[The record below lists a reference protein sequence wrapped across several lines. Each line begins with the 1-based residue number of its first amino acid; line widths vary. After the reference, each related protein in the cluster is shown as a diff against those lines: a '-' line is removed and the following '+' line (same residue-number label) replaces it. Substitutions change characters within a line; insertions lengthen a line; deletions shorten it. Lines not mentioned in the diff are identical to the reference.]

1 MKKNKIKL
9 KFFVFLVFSF
19 LLTIPSTFAST
30 TDGTIDSTYKYAYGE
45 NVGFIDFGSTAGNVH
60 ITDSVLT
67 GSAYGENIGW
77 INLSGVTNSSGT
89 LSGYAWG
96 ENVGFIDFSK
106 VTIGDDGVF
115 SGSAYGENIGWIT
128 FGTTNNKV
136 VTDWRKPSLRQSH
149 TSSGGSYSY
158 GCKDA
163 KATNYNAFSV
173 SKPELCKYGV
183 TSSTST
189 ITPTAQILGSG
200 KCSPE
205 LIITDN
211 LKQGAIDGKYNIYN
225 NGTVKQV
232 NILQSHINRI
242 LASSY
247 KQASGPVDG
256 VFGQLT
262 KQGVMRLQEA
272 LNTIFAYKSSTPP
285 LKIDGIVGPFTKEA
299 INNSCGK

>member
-1 MKKNKIKL
+1 MKNSKL
-9 KFFVFLVFSF
+9 RIFVFLVFS
-19 LLTIPSTFAST
+19 LLIISSSVFAST

-45 NVGFIDFGSTAGNVH
+45 NVGFIDFGSTAGAVH
-60 ITDSVLT
+60 ITDSSLS

-77 INLSGVTNSSGT
+77 INLSGVTNSNGT

-128 FGTTNNKV
+128 FSTDNNNKV
-136 VTDWRKPSLRQSH
+136 VTDWRKPSLRSTPSSH
-149 TSSGGSYSY
+149 SSSGS
-158 GCKDA
+158 
-163 KATNYNAFSV
+163 SV
-173 SKPELCKYGV
+173 SSRYQNLIAMGKIDEANKLQQEFPNQI
-183 TSSTST
+183 SST
-189 ITPTAQILGSG
+189 TPTTQILGSG

-211 LKQGAIDGKYNIYN
+211 LKQGARDGKYHIYN

-247 KQASGPVDG
+247 KEASGPVDG
-256 VFGQLT
+256 VFGKLT

-272 LNTIFAYKSSTPP
+272 LNTTLKPTPL

>member
-1 MKKNKIKL
+1 MKIKL
-9 KFFVFLVFSF
+9 KLLGFLVFSL
-19 LLTIPSTFAST
+19 LLTASSVFAST
-30 TDGTIDSTYKYAYGE
+30 TDGIIDSTYKYAYGE
-45 NVGFIDFGSTAGNVH
+45 NVGFIDFGSTAGSVH
-60 ITDSVLT
+60 ITDSVLS

-77 INLSGVTNSSGT
+77 INLSGVTNSNGT

-128 FGTTNNKV
+128 FGNTNNKV
-136 VTDWRKPSLRQSH
+136 VTDWRKPSLRSTPSH
-149 TSSGGSYSY
+149 SSSGGTSVPVRYQNLIAMGKTDEANKLKQEFPNQFS
-158 GCKDA
+158 GA
-163 KATNYNAFSV
+163 ITN
-173 SKPELCKYGV
+173 
-183 TSSTST
+183 T
-189 ITPTAQILGSG
+189 TAQILGSG
-200 KCSPE
+200 KCSSE
-205 LIITDN
+205 LIITDK
-211 LKQGAIDGKYNIYN
+211 LRQGARDGKYHIYN

-242 LASSY
+242 LAPSY
-247 KQASGPVDG
+247 KEASVPVDG

-272 LNTIFAYKSSTPP
+272 LNTTLKPTPL
-285 LKIDGIVGPFTKEA
+285 LKIDGIVGIFTKEA